1 MSEPDIQLK
10 LRVLEFDLRM
20 TLCQEPVD
28 VGYKEPTVKRAC
40 ANGATNQKLYCVA
53 ELQRNS
59 ESATLE
65 EYPTRGFEVAVIN
78 QPHDHL

>member
-1 MSEPDIQLK
+1 MSVSGIHLK

-59 ESATLE
+59 ESATL
-65 EYPTRGFEVAVIN
+65 RRIANKRI
-78 QPHDHL
+78 